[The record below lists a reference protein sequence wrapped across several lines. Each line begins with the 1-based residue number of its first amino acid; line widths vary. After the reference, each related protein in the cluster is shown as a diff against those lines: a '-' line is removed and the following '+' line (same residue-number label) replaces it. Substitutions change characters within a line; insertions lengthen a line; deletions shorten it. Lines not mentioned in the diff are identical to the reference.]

1 MKEQDQIVIYQSKNG
16 QTQID
21 VQLKEETI
29 WLSQKQMAELF
40 DKGRTTITEHIKNIF
55 KEEELIKEEVC
66 RDFRHT
72 TQHGALKGKTQTSNT
87 KYYNLDVIISV
98 GYRVKSKRG
107 TQFRIWAN
115 KILKDYQLKDM
126 R

>member
-1 MKEQDQIVIYQSKNG
+1 MKEQDQIVIYQAKNG

-55 KEEELIKEEVC
+55 NERELKEKEVC
-66 RDFRHT
+66 RNFRHT
-72 TQHGALKGKTQTSNT
+72 TVLSHL
-87 KYYNLDVIISV
+87 
-98 GYRVKSKRG
+98 
-107 TQFRIWAN
+107 
-115 KILKDYQLKDM
+115 
-126 R
+126 